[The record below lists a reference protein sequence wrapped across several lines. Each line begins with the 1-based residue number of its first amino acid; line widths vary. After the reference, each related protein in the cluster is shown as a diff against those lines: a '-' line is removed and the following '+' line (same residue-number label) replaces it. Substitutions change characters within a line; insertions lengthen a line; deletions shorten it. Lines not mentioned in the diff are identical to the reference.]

1 MDITDIIPAFIMA
14 IIFSIGYSQLIN
26 AIIQDLENKG
36 KDEPLIK
43 VLIIS
48 HAILFFIFILYVLK
62 YSRA

>member
-1 MDITDIIPAFIMA
+1 MNITDIIPAFIMA

>member
-1 MDITDIIPAFIMA
+1 MSISDIIPAFIMA

>member
-1 MDITDIIPAFIMA
+1 MNIADIIPAFIMA

-48 HAILFFIFILYVLK
+48 HAILFFYLYPLCIK
-62 YSRA
+62 I

>member
-43 VLIIS
+43 VLIVS

>member
-36 KDEPLIK
+36 KDEPRIK

-62 YSRA
+62 HSRA